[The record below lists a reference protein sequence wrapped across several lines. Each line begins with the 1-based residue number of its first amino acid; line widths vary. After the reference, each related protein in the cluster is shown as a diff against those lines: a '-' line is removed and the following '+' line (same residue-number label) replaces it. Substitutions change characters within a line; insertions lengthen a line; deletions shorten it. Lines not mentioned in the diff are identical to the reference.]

1 MIEFPNHESE
11 AEALSEASGVQDTPE
26 QAFEAS
32 ENTQLE
38 SAQTESVQHEAVQSN
53 GAASAEPAEAD
64 EDSGDSF
71 AELESPD
78 TEVAQIESAEAPVA
92 AEAPEAAEAVEAVEA
107 APADGDAKPKGKDS
121 RKNWFVIHTYSGYEN
136 KVKANLE
143 RRIHSMNMQDK
154 IFRVLVP
161 MEDEVEFKDGKRK
174 ITPKKVFP
182 GYVLVEMDMDDQ
194 SWYVVRNTSGVTGFV
209 GSPGAG
215 EKPVPLQDKEVKTIL
230 KQMGIETPKLK
241 IDFKKGDRVKVTSGP
256 FFDFTGLID
265 EIQPEKEKVRAL
277 ISIFGRETPVELEF
291 YQIEKV

>member
-1 MIEFPNHESE
+1 MGARSKVHESQVDE
-11 AEALSEASGVQDTPE
+11 SLPMVEHEALPMVP
-26 QAFEAS
+26 
-32 ENTQLE
+32 
-38 SAQTESVQHEAVQSN
+38 
-53 GAASAEPAEAD
+53 P
-64 EDSGDSF
+64 
-71 AELESPD
+71 
-78 TEVAQIESAEAPVA
+78 
-92 AEAPEAAEAVEAVEA
+92 EA
-107 APADGDAKPKGKDS
+107 APAALEAAAVEDAAAPAPAGSKSD
-121 RKNWFVIHTYSGYEN
+121 RKKWFVIHTYSGYEN

-182 GYVLVEMDMDDQ
+182 GYVLVEMIMDDQ
-194 SWYVVRNTSGVTGFV
+194 SWYVVRNTQGVTGFV
-209 GSPGAG
+209 GSPGPG

-241 IDFKKGDRVKVTSGP
+241 IDFAKGDRVKVTSGP
-256 FFDFTGLID
+256 FFDFTGIVD